1 MNRTFL
7 YLFVFIF
14 LAWMTSCHRPLQ
26 TDVLLTAP
34 FDISSNS
41 VSISGERGARRPI
54 SSSLRPIVPRSSV
67 FMPQSSVSLSVL
79 PAPLYALSGES
90 ESQQIWR
97 LEKDGKTAWMLTN
110 EATGVTDFD
119 VSPTNGR
126 LVYTTGDDRLMVAD
140 PFGKNAQRL
149 DHKEKHHDQTAQMTR
164 PRWSPD
170 GKKVAYS
177 LFDLYLIDVASEEC
191 ETLLKS
197 ERAAKGKGSTGAKR
211 LYSPKSW
218 SPDGQRLLVEIQ
230 STKTTYFLPF
240 NVETRT
246 LNEVDAP
253 IELACCYPTWAH
265 NSQSLYFAYDGR
277 TKMRL
282 GLREAKLRTGQMRS
296 LLSENGQGWPI
307 ISHPAPAP
315 DGTLYAWRYPS
326 QDKRAPNA
334 LPSEPPVLQRL
345 PTQRTSEPNNWQ
357 IVNPERYQ
365 PLETLW
371 SADFNLVIIRVA
383 NPTQK
388 TERNQL
394 RLLPTNDTPSHLL
407 PLQGHT
413 LRWGWELPYLALSD
427 G

>member
-7 YLFVFIF
+7 YLFIFIF

-26 TDVLLTAP
+26 TDLSLKAP

-41 VSISGERGARRPI
+41 ATLSSEYNARHTILP
-54 SSSLRPIVPRSSV
+54 SLRPIVPRSSV
-67 FMPQSSVSLSVL
+67 FMSPSSVSLL

-97 LEKDGKTAWMLTN
+97 LEKDGKTVWALTD
-110 EATGVTDFD
+110 EPTGITDFD
-119 VSPTNGR
+119 VSPVNGK
-126 LVYTTGDDRLMVAD
+126 LVYTTGDDRLMIAD
-140 PFGKNAQRL
+140 PFGKNVQLL
-149 DHKEKHHDQTAQMTR
+149 DHKKEHHDKTVEMTR

-170 GKKVAYS
+170 GKKIAYS

-197 ERAAKGKGSTGAKR
+197 EQVTRGKGLTGAKR
-211 LYSPKSW
+211 LYLPKSW
-218 SPDGQRLLVEIQ
+218 SPDGQQLLVEVKKNNI
-230 STKTTYFLPF
+230 TYFLPF
-240 NVETRT
+240 DLETRT
-246 LNEVDAP
+246 LNQVDAP

-277 TKMRL
+277 SKMRL
-282 GLREAKLRTGQMRS
+282 GLRKTNLRTGQMRS
-296 LLSENGQGWPI
+296 LLSENGRGWPI
-307 ISHPAPAP
+307 ISHPISTS

-345 PTQRTSEPNNWQ
+345 PTQRLSEPNNWQ
-357 IVNPERYQ
+357 IVNSERHQ

-371 SADFNLVIIRVA
+371 SSDFSQVIIRVA

-388 TERNQL
+388 NERNQL
-394 RLLPTNDTPSHLL
+394 RLLPTSDEPSRLL

-413 LRWGWELPYLALSD
+413 LRWGWELPYLALSSK
-427 G
+427 